1 MLLELLVCE
10 IFFLVLFI
18 GDDLF
23 CLFSILFVLII
34 ELNDGNM
41 VLWKLSLFVK
51 RILWFC
57 FNELLSFG
65 LVYRRFVLLFEFRIL
80 LICLKVLC
88 GRKCLFNI
96 FILVGFWVSLCIWL
110 LVNIGL
116 IDGVM
121 FCSLMCGL
129 VDMLYID

>member
-65 LVYRRFVLLFEFRIL
+65 LV
-80 LICLKVLC
+80 
-88 GRKCLFNI
+88 
-96 FILVGFWVSLCIWL
+96 
-110 LVNIGL
+110 
-116 IDGVM
+116 
-121 FCSLMCGL
+121 
-129 VDMLYID
+129 